1 MTEKRLHRKRKDLNF
16 ELSCQIKLDVI
27 HSVMSM
33 RQRKNLGHL
42 QGINI
47 KPYERFFRLTQKIF
61 LPFLENSVVGMAI
74 TLFTYVY
81 DKHV

>member
-1 MTEKRLHRKRKDLNF
+1 
-16 ELSCQIKLDVI
+16 
-27 HSVMSM
+27 MSM